1 MRELAILGI
10 VLQIV
15 FFSILVILQVCK
27 ITK

>member
-15 FFSILVILQVCK
+15 FFPILVILQVCK